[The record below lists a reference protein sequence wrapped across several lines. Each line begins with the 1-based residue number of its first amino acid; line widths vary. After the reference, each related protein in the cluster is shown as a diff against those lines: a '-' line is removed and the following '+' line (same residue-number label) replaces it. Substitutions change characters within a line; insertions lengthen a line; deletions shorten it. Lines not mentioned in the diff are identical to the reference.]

1 MTGNGLNF
9 RWNDPR
15 PTAEFVICFVL
26 HFLGPCDTADIN
38 HLFTSCWRKSPGHW
52 IYLSFTVSFATWRS
66 WSNPCFQS
74 LQSPSESHLPKP
86 RHLELSQHQ
95 VPTPNSVMAA
105 RGSGI
110 GRHETFA
117 RGTDLQ
123 LLLGFRGAVGLLY
136 AACHGSWRAR
146 VKTVRQRSIEQ
157 FGREI
162 LWKSWKWIEDHQEM
176 DRLID
181 SDRLID

>member
-74 LQSPSESHLPKP
+74 LQSPSESQLPKP

-95 VPTPNSVMAA
+95 GPNPPTVSWLPEEAELGDMKHLQEAQTCKYSWTLGLP
-105 RGSGI
+105 GSCWPALCGVS
-110 GRHETFA
+110 RFLTCTSENCETKKYRTIWAWNF
-117 RGTDLQ
+117 
-123 LLLGFRGAVGLLY
+123 
-136 AACHGSWRAR
+136 
-146 VKTVRQRSIEQ
+146 VKELKV
-157 FGREI
+157 
-162 LWKSWKWIEDHQEM
+162 
-176 DRLID
+176 DR
-181 SDRLID
+181 RPPGNG